1 MVLNAAAACSRQKQR
16 WRQLHKLLFYL
27 YYLNVRVMFKIISM
41 TCRTQRER
49 PVHRC
54 IRTDLH
60 WFFGCLVSKLKWKI
74 CGSWQNQCGYWGT
87 LLFFVSGLLEEREL
101 CCVDITQWK
110 IIVVLAAISIQL
122 YLFSIFCGDKF
133 VMNGT
138 TRDYTRHQIGPGG
151 FKLRRT
157 FKGMNGYF
165 TAFYRM

>member
-1 MVLNAAAACSRQKQR
+1 MSKI
-16 WRQLHKLLFYL
+16 F
-27 YYLNVRVMFKIISM
+27 FKIKIM
-41 TCRTQRER
+41 TC
-49 PVHRC
+49 C
-54 IRTDLH
+54 DSIC
-60 WFFGCLVSKLKWKI
+60 CLVEDVYAKIFTDGQTLECLITKLKCKF
-74 CGSWQNQCGYWGT
+74 CESWQNQCQNWGT
-87 LLFFVSGLLEEREL
+87 LLFFVSGLREEREL

>member
-1 MVLNAAAACSRQKQR
+1 MMKQKLKNDAL
-16 WRQLHKLLFYL
+16 WC
-27 YYLNVRVMFKIISM
+27 KIAKNLAKCFIYEAHINLWCVFW
-41 TCRTQRER
+41 TLVKG
-49 PVHRC
+49 PF
-54 IRTDLH
+54 TDVSAQIFTDSLE
-60 WFFGCLVSKLKWKI
+60 CLVSKLKWKI